1 LIKVKKVAMYK
12 TYKTTIRSEREMK
25 KTKAIGVSLIMIGLI
40 IMLHHY
46 IFSRRIAD
54 INDIL
59 HHEFF
64 EAVFLTAGL
73 TLLISAYAKQ
83 RSETK

>member
-1 LIKVKKVAMYK
+1 MYK
-12 TYKTTIRSEREMK
+12 TYKTTIRSELEMEK
-25 KTKAIGVSLIMIGLI
+25 RKAIGVALVIIGLI
-40 IMLHHY
+40 IVLHHY

-54 INDIL
+54 INDML

-73 TLLISAYAKQ
+73 TLLISTYAKQ
-83 RSETK
+83 RSGTE

>member
-1 LIKVKKVAMYK
+1 M
-12 TYKTTIRSEREMK
+12 E
-25 KTKAIGVSLIMIGLI
+25 KTKAIGVALMIIGLI

-46 IFSRRIAD
+46 IFSRRIVD

-73 TLLISAYAKQ
+73 TLLVSAYAKQ
-83 RSETK
+83 RSETE